1 MVGLS
6 TRTWDGHQH
15 GGRLTCI
22 NVWRQLQ
29 TENLADNVTALA
41 QLCALYSDRS
51 EVFCLHSR
59 YNNVNYGAWH
69 VYKALFGSPV
79 ATWRLACS
87 EISLSINEKKLER
100 RPNIL
105 ALQL

>member
-15 GGRLTCI
+15 GERLTCI

-41 QLCALYSDRS
+41 QLCALYSDRARS
-51 EVFCLHSR
+51 F
-59 YNNVNYGAWH
+59 N
-69 VYKALFGSPV
+69 
-79 ATWRLACS
+79 
-87 EISLSINEKKLER
+87 
-100 RPNIL
+100 
-105 ALQL
+105 Q

>member
-41 QLCALYSDRS
+41 QLRASYSDIARS
-51 EVFCLHSR
+51 F
-59 YNNVNYGAWH
+59 N
-69 VYKALFGSPV
+69 
-79 ATWRLACS
+79 
-87 EISLSINEKKLER
+87 
-100 RPNIL
+100 
-105 ALQL
+105 Q